1 MKLRRLA
8 SVMLI
13 LLPCLFVCL
22 GGVPVST
29 KPRLQLFKV
38 QQHRASGAWRVR
50 VGKNAKLYHGIIIC
64 KGIQGVFWNEK
75 KTPLRYFPPYFA
87 QENLQILERQH
98 GGTENRENIR
108 KILKSLFDF
117 FCCIIWHF

>member
-1 MKLRRLA
+1 MEDKKAALPIHHQDDFKQNVCSYEAVEHLSGGMKLRRLA

-38 QQHRASGAWRVR
+38 QQHRASGAWSVR
-50 VGKNAKLYHGIIIC
+50 VGKLQNYIMTIIC

-75 KTPLRYFPPYFA
+75 
-87 QENLQILERQH
+87 NL
-98 GGTENRENIR
+98 
-108 KILKSLFDF
+108 
-117 FCCIIWHF
+117 